1 MDYVSETNVM
11 PLCRIGNDDR
21 FDGLERLQAEI
32 GQATPN
38 TPAVERPQRR
48 KYTIGSS
55 PVGQAP
61 LTITPVWKPTP
72 SGVGI
77 EAPQTPRFRKP
88 THHPTSSGAQDT
100 THTR

>member
-72 SGVGI
+72 Y
-77 EAPQTPRFRKP
+77 EPLQYK
-88 THHPTSSGAQDT
+88 
-100 THTR
+100 